1 MWSFKIAGER
11 SRNLFISSLLILG
24 LSILSPAQLGATAE
38 NHSDKS
44 CCHESA
50 RSLDAQ
56 ELIRKS
62 REFRLLADEIHS
74 STAGLR
80 EDARILLAQA
90 KKANGSLDKLK
101 GRVQEQATA
110 SSGAH
115 KLNAQQYASD
125 AKEYSFR
132 LKEFQNHARMYNAHL
147 AEYEKELQRLQAAN
161 QSLQASCSQYADHV
175 QRFHVPGIRPPHVC
189 VAMEWEIRAAA
200 TAASKLADDQK
211 RTQSAELALAQ
222 QEAKLSAAAKERAN
236 LEVQLLQKA
245 NVNEL
250 EQSQGRM
257 LLKEYNELEREY
269 RIIDSAGKR
278 LGVTGKRLDV
288 KEKAK

>member
-1 MWSFKIAGER
+1 MLLFRIAGEGSCNIFR
-11 SRNLFISSLLILG
+11 TSIFILG
-24 LSILSPAQLGATAE
+24 LSILGPAGARAT
-38 NHSDKS
+38 SDNQTDGS
-44 CCHESA
+44 CCVESA
-50 RSLDAQ
+50 RALDAQ
-56 ELIRKS
+56 EVIRKS
-62 REFRLLADEIHS
+62 REFRMLADQMHA
-74 STAGLR
+74 STASIR
-80 EDARILLAQA
+80 EDARMLLAQA
-90 KKANGSLDKLK
+90 KKAGVTLDKLK
-101 GRVQEQATA
+101 GRVQEQASA
-110 SSGAH
+110 SSGPH

-125 AKEYSFR
+125 VKEYSFR

-147 AEYEKELQRLQAAN
+147 AEYEKELHRLQAAN

-222 QEAKLSAAAKERAN
+222 QEAKLSAAARERAN

-269 RIIDSAGKR
+269 RIIDSARKR
-278 LGVTGKRLDV
+278 LGVT
-288 KEKAK
+288 EKTK